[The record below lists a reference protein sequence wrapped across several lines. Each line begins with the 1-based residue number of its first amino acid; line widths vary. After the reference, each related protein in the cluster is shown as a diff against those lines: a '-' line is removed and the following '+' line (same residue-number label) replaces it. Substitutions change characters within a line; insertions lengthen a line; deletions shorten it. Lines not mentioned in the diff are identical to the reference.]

1 MYLVLYLAHVEV
13 EDNKNCHWSDN
24 FLREVCEG
32 HKQIAFENAVDRS
45 ISESRKWEQ
54 IHKGKNNR
62 IYITKVIS
70 LAKLN
75 DGKHVCLQLRTRTGG
90 KSIS

>member
-13 EDNKNCHWSDN
+13 EDSRYSDN
-24 FLREVCEG
+24 FPREVCEG

-45 ISESRKWEQ
+45 SSESRKWEQ
-54 IHKGKNNR
+54 MHKGENNR
-62 IYITKVIS
+62 ISITKVIS
-70 LAKLN
+70 LTKLQ